1 MVLLIIIPITNGYF
15 IGNIPYFGLL
25 RLHQWRPAEL
35 QNGHCPGRVGDML
48 RCVALGSLQQLWN
61 DLLEN
66 SFPNCSLAI
75 WYFGHPVKG
84 CNEIHGIKL
93 HLVHL
98 AQIQQITCGGT
109 GAQTPIQFGILG
121 IFHSSSL
128 RFGEHCIGTAIE
140 GLLRNLIKSRI
151 CQFSEAFWLLQHF
164 VSCLQSR
171 NNCAKFFESEGTS
184 KFVTKNFDAT
194 GLTRPG
200 GCVVISFLFRFAWI
214 LATRSACTGP
224 FEWQRGMT
232 CNLKSDEELWRVMK
246 SYENIFD
253 FYPIWLQAIG

>member
-1 MVLLIIIPITNGYF
+1 
-15 IGNIPYFGLL
+15 
-25 RLHQWRPAEL
+25 
-35 QNGHCPGRVGDML
+35 
-48 RCVALGSLQQLWN
+48 
-61 DLLEN
+61 
-66 SFPNCSLAI
+66 
-75 WYFGHPVKG
+75 VKR

-93 HLVHL
+93 HLVHI

-109 GAQTPIQFGILG
+109 GAQPPIQFGILG

-128 RFGEHCIGTAIE
+128 RFGENCIGTAIE

-164 VSCLQSR
+164 ISCLQSR

-214 LATRSACTGP
+214 LATSLHRP
-224 FEWQRGMT
+224 F
-232 CNLKSDEELWRVMK
+232 
-246 SYENIFD
+246 
-253 FYPIWLQAIG
+253 